1 MKVLLFV
8 ISVGVACAE
17 FRRMEIEVRDMDCAS
32 CVVSL
37 RNALKRTRGVESA
50 ELNPERGTAVLTLLP
65 DNKITLDR
73 VRDAIKGAGFTPRT
87 ATVIVH
93 GNAITEQ
100 GKWEFEVDGVNQKF
114 LLGAK
119 DEKLIGD
126 LKKGGV
132 MTIEAFAPVPANPR
146 DQPSLEVKRIVP

>member
-1 MKVLLFV
+1 MKHLLLLLSIGTV
-8 ISVGVACAE
+8 CAE
-17 FRRMEIEVRDMDCAS
+17 FRRMDIEVRDMDCAS

-50 ELNPERGTAVLTLLP
+50 ELNPERASAVLTLLP
-65 DNKITLDR
+65 DNKITLER
-73 VRDAIKGAGFTPRT
+73 VRDAIKGAGFTPRN

-93 GNAITEQ
+93 GKAITDQ
-100 GKWEFEVDGVNQKF
+100 GKWEFEVDGLNQKF

-119 DEKLIGD
+119 DEKLIGE

-132 MTIEAFAPVPANPR
+132 MTIEAIAPVPSNPR
-146 DQPSLEVKRIVP
+146 DQPSLEAKRLVP